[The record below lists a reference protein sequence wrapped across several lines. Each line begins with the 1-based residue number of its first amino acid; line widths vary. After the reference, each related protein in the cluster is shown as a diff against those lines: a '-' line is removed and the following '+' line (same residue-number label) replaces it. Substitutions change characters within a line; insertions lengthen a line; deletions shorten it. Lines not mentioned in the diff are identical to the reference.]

1 MGVDMNEAALI
12 ARLAAELGAALQAQ
26 RATLATAESCTGG
39 GIGYAVTQVA
49 GSSAWFERGF
59 ITYSNEAKQQ
69 MLDVPA
75 ELIARH
81 GAVSESV
88 ARAMALGAL
97 ASSRAHI
104 AVSVTGIAGPGG
116 GSRAKPVGTV
126 CFGFARIA
134 PDGTSKVATVTR
146 RFDGDRAAVRT
157 QSIIAALQGLLD
169 LLQIKVEAEAS
180 DDCATHGTNVGTFA
194 VPHRSRRYAPY
205 VAARR
210 TRNGG
215 RR

>member
-1 MGVDMNEAALI
+1 MSQAALI
-12 ARLAAELGAALQAQ
+12 ARVAAELGAALQAQ

-59 ITYSNEAKQQ
+59 ITYSNEAKEQL
-69 MLDVPA
+69 LDVSSA
-75 ELIARH
+75 LIARH
-81 GAVSESV
+81 GAVSEAV

-97 ASSRAHI
+97 AHSRAQL

-126 CFGFARIA
+126 CFGFARTARGGA
-134 PDGTSKVATVTR
+134 PQVSTLTR

-157 QSIIAALQGLLD
+157 QAIVAALQGLID
-169 LLQIKVEAEAS
+169 LLQIKGEATAS
-180 DDCATHGTNVGTFA
+180 DDCTMHGTSVGTFA
-194 VPHRSRRYAPY
+194 VPHRSRRCAPY

-210 TRNGG
+210 TKTGG

>member
-26 RATLATAESCTGG
+26 HATLATAESCTGG

-97 ASSRAHI
+97 TRSRAHI

-134 PDGTSKVATVTR
+134 PDGTPQVATA
-146 RFDGDRAAVRT
+146 D
-157 QSIIAALQGLLD
+157 AAL
-169 LLQIKVEAEAS
+169 
-180 DDCATHGTNVGTFA
+180 
-194 VPHRSRRYAPY
+194 RR
-205 VAARR
+205 
-210 TRNGG
+210 
-215 RR
+215 